1 MHHYSPPTFY
11 MLELIPMSPDLMKKL
26 AKPMLFSAAL
36 IWGTSFVVM
45 KNALDAVPAFYLVAF
60 RFTLGTLILAAAVG
74 RGWKNFDS
82 GCLWRGALSGFILFL
97 VYAAQTYG
105 LHCTTPSKNA
115 FLTAVYC
122 VIVPFLAWAAL
133 GQRPDRYNVV
143 AAALCIA
150 GVGLVS
156 LDEQLTIGAGDLLT
170 LAGALMCAVNLIS
183 VVLLSRDRDIALFT
197 VFQFFFTGLY
207 CWIAGALVEEF
218 PIGAFQNPAAIG
230 AVVYLGVMCTAV
242 AMLFQ
247 NMGMVWSDP
256 AAAAIILSLE
266 SVTGVLFS
274 VLFYGDPVN
283 PRLLAGFTLIFVAVV
298 CSETKFSFLRRKPG
312 DTMIDS

>member
-1 MHHYSPPTFY
+1 
-11 MLELIPMSPDLMKKL
+11 MSPDLMKKL
-26 AKPMLFSAAL
+26 AKPMLLAAAL

-45 KNALDAVPAFYLVAF
+45 KNALDALPAFYLVAF
-60 RFTLGTLILAAAVG
+60 RFTLGSLILAVVVG
-74 RGWKNFDS
+74 KGWRSFAPDY
-82 GCLWRGALSGFILFL
+82 LWRGAVSGFILFL

-105 LHCTTPSKNA
+105 LIYTTPSKNA

-133 GQRPDRYNVV
+133 KRRPDRYNVL

-156 LDEQLTIGAGDLLT
+156 LNERLTINIGDLLT
-170 LAGALMCAVNLIS
+170 LLGALLCAVNLIGV
-183 VVLLSRDRDIALFT
+183 VVLSKGKDVILFT

-207 CWIAGALVEEF
+207 CWAVGALVEDF
-218 PIGAFQNPAAIG
+218 PLQAFQDP
-230 AVVYLGVMCTAV
+230 AVVWAVLYLSVMCTAV

-247 NMGMVWSDP
+247 NIGMVWTEP
-256 AAAAIILSLE
+256 AAAAILLSLE
-266 SVTGVLFS
+266 SVTGVIFS

-283 PRLLAGFTLIFVAVV
+283 ARLLIGFALIFVAVI
-298 CSETKFSFLRRKPG
+298 CSETKFSFLRRRAK
-312 DTMIDS
+312 DTMIDG

>member
-1 MHHYSPPTFY
+1 
-11 MLELIPMSPDLMKKL
+11 MSPDRMKKL
-26 AKPMLFSAAL
+26 AKPMLLAAAL

-45 KNALDAVPAFYLVAF
+45 KNALDALPAFYLVAF
-60 RFTLGTLILAAAVG
+60 RFTLGSLILAVVVG
-74 RGWKNFDS
+74 KGWRSFTPDY
-82 GCLWRGALSGFILFL
+82 LWRGALSGFILFL

-105 LHCTTPSKNA
+105 LIYTTPSKNA

-133 GQRPDRYNVV
+133 KRRPDRYNVL

-156 LDEQLTIGAGDLLT
+156 LNERLTINIGDLLT
-170 LAGALMCAVNLIS
+170 LLGALLCAVNLIGV
-183 VVLLSRDRDIALFT
+183 VVLSKGKDVILFT

-207 CWIAGALVEEF
+207 CWAAGALVEDF
-218 PIGAFQNPAAIG
+218 PLQAFQDP
-230 AVVYLGVMCTAV
+230 AVVWTVLYLSVMCTAV

-247 NMGMVWSDP
+247 NIGMVWTEP
-256 AAAAIILSLE
+256 AAAAILLSLE
-266 SVTGVLFS
+266 SVTGVIFS

-283 PRLLAGFTLIFVAVV
+283 ARLLIGFALIFVAVI
-298 CSETKFSFLRRKPG
+298 CSETKFSFLRRRAK
-312 DTMIDS
+312 DTMIDG